1 MKKTTRFK
9 QMLTS
14 PELEFICEAHNGL
27 SAKIA
32 EEAGFKGLWGS
43 GLSISA
49 AMGVRDNNE
58 ASWTQVLEVLEFM
71 ADQTKVP
78 ILLDADTGY
87 GNFNNMRRL
96 VQKLEQRD
104 IAAACIED
112 KIFPKTNSFIKGE
125 AQPLAE
131 IDEFCGKIKAGK
143 DAAKDDDFCI
153 VARTE
158 AFISGWGLE
167 EALKRCEAYRL
178 AGADAVLVHSK
189 LAVADEI
196 FAFMKEWDNR
206 LPVVIVPTKYYATP
220 TDLFREAGI
229 SLIIWANHNL
239 RTAINAMKEMSAH
252 LFKHQ
257 SLAAIEKSLP
267 TVEEIFRLQGMDEYE
282 KWEKAYLPK
291 TSTPHKAVLL
301 AASRGS
307 NFGNLTADRPKAM
320 LEVEGKPVISHAISA
335 FKTGGIRD
343 VTVVTGYK
351 PEAFLNLTSVK
362 FTHNAAW
369 EDSGEVGSLMAAK
382 KAIGGKTVIGY
393 GDVVVRPFIIE
404 NLIKAKDDITVVVD
418 YKEPHTKARTSVDWT
433 RVTPVRTGDVP
444 LKDVEYSLVRIDDRL
459 DPNDTT
465 HSVSGEWIGL
475 VGLSEKG
482 AKTVLDTIDAL
493 AGNGA
498 DIAKW
503 TLPHLIN
510 HLIENGV
517 KVGVQYVHDNWID
530 IDDITDLS
538 DLYKF

>member
-9 QMLTS
+9 QMLAS

-27 SAKIA
+27 SAKIV
-32 EEAGFKGLWGS
+32 EEAGFKGIWGS

-71 ADQTKVP
+71 ADQTTVP

-96 VQKLEQRD
+96 VHKLTQRD

-125 AQPLAE
+125 AQPLAD

-143 DAAKDDDFCI
+143 DAAQDNDFCI

-158 AFISGWGLE
+158 AFIAGWGFD
-167 EALKRCEAYRL
+167 EAVKRCEAYRL

-189 LAVADEI
+189 LGVADEV
-196 FAFMKEWDNR
+196 FAFMKEWGNR

-220 TDLFREAGI
+220 TDKFREAGI
-229 SLIIWANHNL
+229 SLVIWANHIL
-239 RTAINAMKEMSAH
+239 RSGIRAMKEMAAY
-252 LFKHQ
+252 LMENQ
-257 SLAAIEKSLP
+257 SLAAIEKNLP
-267 TVEEIFRLQGMDEYE
+267 KVDEIFRLQGMDEYAR
-282 KWEKAYLPK
+282 WEKLYLPK
-291 TSTPHKAVLL
+291 TATPGKAVLL
-301 AASRGS
+301 AASKGH
-307 NFGNLTADRPKAM
+307 NFGNLTDERPKAM
-320 LEVEGKPVISHAISA
+320 LEVEGKPVISHAVSA
-335 FKTGGIRD
+335 FKAGGLRD

-351 PEAFLNLTSVK
+351 PEAFNLTSVK
-362 FTHNAAW
+362 YQHNDDW
-369 EDSGEVGSLMAAK
+369 ETTGEVGSLYAAK
-382 KAIGGKTVIGY
+382 QAIDGKCIIGY

-404 NLIKAKDDITVVVD
+404 NLLRSKTDVTVVVD
-418 YKEPHTKARTSVDWT
+418 YKQPTKKSRKSVDWASA
-433 RVTPVRTGDVP
+433 TPAKVESAP
-444 LKDVEYSLVRIDDRL
+444 LKDFDYTLVRIDDRT
-459 DPNDTT
+459 DP
-465 HSVSGEWIGL
+465 SAASGEWVGL
-475 VGLSEKG
+475 VGLSEAG
-482 AKTVLDTIDAL
+482 AKTMLGTVEKL
-493 AGNGA
+493 AQDGVEVK
-498 DIAKW
+498 KW
-503 TLPHLIN
+503 SIPQLLN

-530 IDDITDLS
+530 IDDIADLS

>member
-71 ADQTKVP
+71 ADQTSVP

-96 VQKLEQRD
+96 VQKLEQRGV
-104 IAAACIED
+104 AAACIED

-125 AQPLAE
+125 AQPLAD

-143 DAAKDDDFCI
+143 DAAINDDFSI

-158 AFISGWGLE
+158 AFIAGWGLE

-196 FAFMKEWDNR
+196 FEFMKEWGNR
-206 LPVVIVPTKYYATP
+206 LPVVIVPTKYYSTP
-220 TDLFREAGI
+220 TDLYRQAGI

-239 RTAINAMKEMSAH
+239 RASIKAMKEMSAY
-252 LFKHQ
+252 LFEHQ
-257 SLAAIEKSLP
+257 SLAGIEKSLP

-291 TSTPHKAVLL
+291 TSTPAKAVLL
-301 AASRGS
+301 AASKGS
-307 NFGNLTADRPKAM
+307 HFGNLTDERPKAM
-320 LEVEGKPVISHAISA
+320 LEVEGKPVISHAVSA
-335 FKTGGIRD
+335 FKNGGVRD

-351 PEAFLNLTSVK
+351 PEAFNLSSVK
-362 FTHNAAW
+362 YINNAKW
-369 EDSGEVGSLMAAK
+369 EETGEVGSLVAAK
-382 KAIGGKTVIGY
+382 KAISGKTVIGY
-393 GDVVVRPFIIE
+393 GDVVVRPFIVE
-404 NLIKAKDDITVVVD
+404 NLIKSKDDITVVVD
-418 YKEPHTKARTSVDWT
+418 YKQPNKKNRSSVDWA
-433 RVTPVRTGDVP
+433 RVSPARVETVP
-444 LKDVEYSLVRIDDRL
+444 LKDVDYSLVRVDDRL
-459 DPNDTT
+459 DPNDAT
-465 HSVSGEWIGL
+465 HGVSGEWIGL
-475 VGLSEKG
+475 VGLSEAG
-482 AKTVLDTIDAL
+482 AKAFVGAIDKL
-493 AGNGA
+493 AEGGT

-503 TLPHLIN
+503 SLPQLLN
-510 HLIENGV
+510 HMIENGT

>member
-9 QMLTS
+9 QMLAS

-27 SAKIA
+27 SAKIV
-32 EEAGFKGLWGS
+32 EEAGFKGIWGS

-71 ADQTKVP
+71 AEQTSVP

-125 AQPLAE
+125 AQPLAD

-143 DAAKDDDFCI
+143 DAAKDSDFCI

-158 AFISGWGLE
+158 AFIAGWGFD

-189 LAVADEI
+189 LGVADEI

-220 TDLFREAGI
+220 TEKFREAGI
-229 SLIIWANHNL
+229 SLVIWANHIL
-239 RTAINAMKEMSAH
+239 RSGIRAMKDMAAY
-252 LFKHQ
+252 LMQHQ
-257 SLAAIEKSLP
+257 SLAAIEKELP
-267 TVEEIFRLQGMDEYE
+267 TVEEIFRLQGMQEYE
-282 KWEKAYLPK
+282 RWEKLYLPK
-291 TSTPHKAVLL
+291 TSAPGKAVLL
-301 AASRGS
+301 AASKGT
-307 NFGNLTADRPKAM
+307 NFGNLTDERPKAM
-320 LEVEGKPVISHAISA
+320 LEVEGKPVLAHAVSA
-335 FKTGGIRD
+335 FKTGGLRD

-351 PEAFLNLTSVK
+351 PEAFSLTSVK
-362 FTHNAAW
+362 YAHNAEW
-369 EDSGEVGSLMAAK
+369 EATGEVGSLMTAK
-382 KAIGGKTVIGY
+382 KAIEGKCVIGY
-393 GDVVVRPFIIE
+393 GDVVVRPFIVE
-404 NLIKAKDDITVVVD
+404 NLLRAKGEITVVVD
-418 YKEPHTKARTSVDWT
+418 YKQPSKKNRSSVDWA
-433 RVTPVRTGDVP
+433 RVSPARVESQP
-444 LKDVEYSLVRIDDRL
+444 LKDVDYSLVRIDDRIA
-459 DPNDTT
+459 PEEA
-465 HSVSGEWIGL
+465 SGEWVGL
-475 VGLSEKG
+475 VGLSEAG
-482 AKTVLDTIDAL
+482 AKTLVQTIDQL
-493 AGNGA
+493 AASGA
-498 DIAKW
+498 EVKKW
-503 TLPHLIN
+503 TLPQLLN
-510 HLIENGV
+510 HLIESGA
-517 KVGVQYVHDNWID
+517 KVEVQYVHDNWID
-530 IDDITDLS
+530 IDDIADLS